1 MTRAFYLDHNATSP
15 ADPRVV
21 ARFLEVDRDC
31 PGNPASIHAPGRR
44 ARAVVESARTQA
56 ANALDVDPDDL
67 LFTSGG
73 TEANNC
79 AVLGLGDANLPV
91 LLAPTEHPSVAEPA
105 RTRGIVEWTVDDS
118 GTAAVQPT
126 DQPVGLVCLTH
137 AQSEVGTIQPI
148 VVAAQLANDRQVP
161 LHVDAAQTLG
171 RAPVQEVVR
180 VADSVA
186 FSPHKAGGLRGS
198 GLLFVRNAQRNLR
211 PLLRGGGQQAGL
223 RPGTVSPA
231 MAAASALCVE
241 LAAKEQGVRKK
252 RMETARRA
260 FLEQLDG
267 SRMRI
272 LTPLERSL
280 PNTVM
285 LAFEGLEG
293 RSLLPA
299 LDLEGIAVSQ
309 GSACSAGTPQPPVIL
324 SAMGIGERAARACVR
339 VSFGRSDDSAFATD
353 AGLLFAAV
361 VARLQNKK

>member
-31 PGNPASIHAPGRR
+31 PGNPASIHAPGRH
-44 ARAVVESARTQA
+44 ARAVVENSRVQA
-56 ANALDVDPDDL
+56 ADALGVDPGDL

-91 LLAPTEHPSVAEPA
+91 LLAPTEHPSVVEPA
-105 RTRGIVEWTVDDS
+105 RSRGVVEWAVDDS
-118 GTAAVQPT
+118 GCALVQPV
-126 DQPVGLVCLTH
+126 DVPVGLVCLTH
-137 AQSEVGTIQPI
+137 AQSEVGTMQPI
-148 VVAAQLANDRQVP
+148 VVAAELANDLQVP

-171 RAPVQEVVR
+171 RVPLHEVLQR
-180 VADSVA
+180 ADSVA
-186 FSPHKAGGLRGS
+186 FSPHKAGGLRGG
-198 GLLFVRNAQRNLR
+198 GLLFVRNAQQRLR

-231 MAAASALCVE
+231 MAAASALCVA
-241 LAAKEQGVRKK
+241 LAVAEQAERKK
-252 RMETARRA
+252 CMETARRA
-260 FLEQLDG
+260 FLEQLCD
-267 SRMRI
+267 STMRI
-272 LTPLERSL
+272 LTPLQKSL

-285 LAFEGLEG
+285 LAFDNLEG

-324 SAMGIGERAARACVR
+324 AAMGVEERVARACVR
-339 VSFGRSDDSAFATD
+339 LSFGRSDDSAFAGT
-353 AGLLFAAV
+353 AGKHFANV